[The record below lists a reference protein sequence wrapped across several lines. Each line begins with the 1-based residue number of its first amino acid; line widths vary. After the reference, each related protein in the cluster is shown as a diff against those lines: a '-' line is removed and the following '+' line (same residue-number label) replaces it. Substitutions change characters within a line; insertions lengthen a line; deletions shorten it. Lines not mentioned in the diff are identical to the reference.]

1 MDTEQIKQ
9 MATDVN
15 NVAAE
20 SFASGVRHTRRVL
33 LPKIEQLQAKNKRL
47 NTIIDNRAEDLE
59 VKAKYE
65 RLKDIIEKAL
75 LEDSFQAI
83 VAILA
88 DYDLHQALQKGE

>member
-33 LPKIEQLQAKNKRL
+33 LPKIGQFQAKNKQ
-47 NTIIDNRAEDLE
+47 
-59 VKAKYE
+59 
-65 RLKDIIEKAL
+65 LKDALEKYG
-75 LEDSFQAI
+75 
-83 VAILA
+83 V
-88 DYDLHQALQKGE
+88 HQEGCNWCKPGICICSCGFYEALQETSNE